1 MQRALWPSWIF
12 AGDSSGSGM
21 HMAGSVGGGVHMS
34 GCVGGGGSQMFQCVS
49 DCVGGIHK
57 RCVPRRP
64 FGIRS
69 GTGRLLS
76 MDRAQALKS
85 HLMPSDCAIASI
97 EPVNAH
103 RAADRTE
110 SVNAHGRRQDLGLKE
125 QGSPGRWDL

>member
-1 MQRALWPSWIF
+1 
-12 AGDSSGSGM
+12 M
-21 HMAGSVGGGVHMS
+21 HMAGSVGGGVRLS
-34 GCVGGGGSQMFQCVS
+34 RCVGGGGSQTFQCVN

-57 RCVPRRP
+57 RCVPRP

-69 GTGRLLS
+69 GTGSLLS
-76 MDRAQALKS
+76 MDRVPALKY
-85 HLMPSDCAIASI
+85 HLLPSDCAIASI

-103 RAADRTE
+103 RAADRKA